1 MKKNDVIRKAKYAL
15 WIPRKITRKP
25 ANEGAVISDL
35 FPLRSDAHWQT
46 HFELLNVS
54 GLISG
59 NNSSTQ
65 EKKARFVIFNRDGT
79 KLVEKLIAIPSSGR
93 RTVRLDKEFDPSVTA
108 ASSFAVFH
116 EFFDQEIDI
125 GESFLAERGY
135 TGYSRS
141 DSQIR
146 GYVHGNFD
154 SLAYK
159 DGKIQTI
166 GNAGILP
173 RFYTVQH
180 PLRGPA
186 TYEFFLSNPTS
197 RTVKVRVLRGQD
209 GKGWTE
215 VERFKLS
222 PRGSQIFTI
231 ESSEEPADFI
241 RIRSLFYL
249 GRPVVFRVAGRGFDV
264 FHG

>member
-1 MKKNDVIRKAKYAL
+1 MKKSDVIRKAKYAL

-25 ANEGAVISDL
+25 EEKGAVISDL
-35 FPLRSDAHWQT
+35 FPLRSDEHWQT

-59 NNSSTQ
+59 DNSSTQ
-65 EKKARFVIFNRDGT
+65 ERKARFVFFNSEGT
-79 KLVEKLIAIPSSGR
+79 KLTEKLIEIPSSGR
-93 RTVRLDKEFDPSVTA
+93 RTIKLDNEFDPSISS

-116 EFFDQEIDI
+116 EIPNQALDI
-125 GESFLAERGY
+125 GGSFLAERGY
-135 TGYSRS
+135 TGYSRR

-146 GYVHGNFD
+146 GYVHGNLD
-154 SLAYK
+154 SLAFK

-166 GNAGILP
+166 GNKGILP

-197 RTVKVRVLRGQD
+197 RAVNVRVLKGQD
-209 GKGWTE
+209 GKGWAE

-222 PRGSQIFTI
+222 PRGSWIFKI
-231 ESSEEPADFI
+231 ESRDEKASFI
-241 RIRSLFYL
+241 RIRSRFYL
-249 GRPVVFRVAGRGFDV
+249 GRPVAFRIAGRGFDV

>member
-1 MKKNDVIRKAKYAL
+1 MNKKNVIRKAKYAF
-15 WIPRKITRKP
+15 WIPRKITREP
-25 ANEGAVISDL
+25 AKKGAVISDL
-35 FPLRSDAHWQT
+35 FPFRNDEYWQT
-46 HFELLNVS
+46 YFELLDVS

-59 NNSSTQ
+59 DNSSTQ
-65 EKKARFVIFNRDGT
+65 EKKARFVFFNGDGT
-79 KLVEKLIAIPSSGR
+79 KLAEKLVEVPPSGR
-93 RTVRLDKEFDPSVTA
+93 RTIRLNEEFGPSIIS

-116 EFFDQEIDI
+116 EIPYQELDI

-159 DGKIQTI
+159 DGEIQTI

-180 PLRGPA
+180 TLRGPA
-186 TYEFFLSNPTS
+186 TYEFYLSNPTS
-197 RTVKVRVLRGQD
+197 GTVKVRVLKGQD
-209 GKGWTE
+209 GKGWAQ
-215 VERFKLS
+215 VERFALNS
-222 PRGSQIFTI
+222 RGSRVFKI
-231 ESSEEPADFI
+231 ECNDENTNFL
-241 RIRSLFYL
+241 RIRSRVYL
-249 GRPVVFRVAGRGFDV
+249 GRPVVFRIAGCGFDV

>member
-1 MKKNDVIRKAKYAL
+1 MKKSDVIRKAKYAL

-25 ANEGAVISDL
+25 AEKGAVISDL
-35 FPLRSDAHWQT
+35 FPLRSDEHWQT

-59 NNSSTQ
+59 DNSSTQ
-65 EKKARFVIFNRDGT
+65 DKKARFVIFDSEGT
-79 KLVEKLIAIPSSGR
+79 KLAEKLIAIPPSGR
-93 RTVRLDKEFDPSVTA
+93 RTIRLDKEFDPSVTA

-116 EFFDQEIDI
+116 EIPDQALDI

-135 TGYSRS
+135 TGYARS

-154 SLAYK
+154 ALAYK

-166 GNAGILP
+166 GNKGILP

-180 PLRGPA
+180 PLSGRA

-197 RTVKVRVLRGQD
+197 RSVKVRILKGQD
-209 GKGWTE
+209 GKGWAE

-222 PRGSQIFTI
+222 PRGSRIFMI
-231 ESSEEPADFI
+231 ESRDEGASFI
-241 RIRSLFYL
+241 RIRSRFYL
-249 GRPVVFRVAGRGFDV
+249 GRPVVFRIAGRGFDV

>member
-1 MKKNDVIRKAKYAL
+1 MKKNDVIRKAKYAI

-25 ANEGAVISDL
+25 RKMNAVISDL
-35 FPLRSDAHWQT
+35 FPLRSDLQWQT

-59 NNSSTQ
+59 DNSSIQ
-65 EKKARFVIFNRDGT
+65 ERNARFVFFSSEGV
-79 KLVEKLIAIPSSGR
+79 KLAERLIALPSSGR
-93 RTVRLDKEFDPSVTA
+93 RTVNLDPEFEPSISS

-116 EFFDQEIDI
+116 ESPIENLEI

-135 TGYSRS
+135 TGYSRT
-141 DSQIR
+141 DSEIR

-154 SLAYK
+154 ALAYE
-159 DGKIQTI
+159 GGEIQTI
-166 GNAGILP
+166 GNKGFLA

-186 TYEFFLSNPTS
+186 IYEFFLSNPTPKS
-197 RTVKVRVLRGQD
+197 VSIKVLHREEGAEWTV
-209 GKGWTE
+209 
-215 VERFKLS
+215 VESFKLKS
-222 PRGSQIFTI
+222 KGSRIFKI
-231 ESSEEPADFI
+231 DKSDERASFI
-241 RIRSLFYL
+241 RIKSRFYL
-249 GRPVVFRVAGRGFDV
+249 GRPVVFRFAKRGLDV